1 MITIQGKGVSTG
13 IGMGP
18 LYFYRRAK
26 TEIKTYTVDDP
37 AAEWLRFKGA
47 QSIAV
52 DQLGELAEK
61 ARAEAGDEA
70 AMLFETHQM
79 MAEDLDYEEA
89 IQDLIEN
96 EKRNAESAVS
106 DVAQQFHDMFAAMD
120 DEYMRGR
127 AADVKDVSSR
137 ILAILCGVVQGGI
150 DSDVP
155 VLLAADDLAPSETIQ
170 LDKSKILGFV
180 TSYGSS
186 SSHTAILARTLGI
199 PSVVGLGDQLDPIY
213 EGRMVVVDGGTGAV
227 IVDPTEDVFAN
238 FVAKREE
245 QLHQQAL
252 LETLKGQENVTKD
265 GQKIRVYCNIGSP
278 EDVDAVKLNDGGGI
292 GLFRS
297 EFLYLNSSTYPTE
310 EEQFE
315 AYKAVLTGMDDK
327 EVIIRTCDIGADKQ
341 IDYFELPKEENPA
354 MGMRALRISL
364 TRPGFFRTQLRALYR
379 ASAYGNLGIMFPM
392 VTSVWEVRETKRL
405 IESVKKE
412 LDDEGLPY
420 SDHVEIGVMIETPAA
435 AMISDRLAK
444 EVDFFSCGTNDLT
457 QYTLACDRQN
467 NDLGRFYDPHHLS
480 VVRLLKMVVE
490 NAHKNGVWVGIC
502 GELGA
507 DLEMIETFLA
517 IGVDELSVTPRA
529 VLSLRNKIRSLD
541 LTEARER
548 ILAEIDG
555 DASPKF

>member
-26 TEIKTYTVDDP
+26 TEIPNYTVEDTN
-37 AAEWLRFKGA
+37 AEWLRFKGA
-47 QSIAV
+47 QSVAI

-61 ARAEAGDEA
+61 ARVEAGDEA
-70 AMLFETHQM
+70 AFLFETHQM

-89 IQDLIEN
+89 IQGMIE
-96 EKRNAESAVS
+96 EGHNAEYAV
-106 DVAQQFHDMFAAMD
+106 DTTAAQFAEMFASMD
-120 DEYMRGR
+120 DAYMQGR

-137 ILAILCGVVQGGI
+137 ILGILCGVVQGGI
-150 DSDVP
+150 DSPVP
-155 VLLAADDLAPSETIQ
+155 VLLASDDLAPSETIQ
-170 LDKSKILGFV
+170 LDKTKILGFV
-180 TSYGSS
+180 TSFGSS

-213 EGRMVVVDGGTGAV
+213 EGRQVVVDGATGTV
-227 IVDPTEDVFAN
+227 IVDPTEDVLADFTK
-238 FVAKREE
+238 KRDE
-245 QLHQQAL
+245 QLKQQAL
-252 LETLKGQENVTKD
+252 LQQLKGQPNETKD
-265 GQKIRVYCNIGSP
+265 GKSIRIYCNIGSP
-278 EDVDAVKLNDGGGI
+278 EDVDSVLLNDGGGI

-297 EFLYLNSSTYPTE
+297 EFLYLNSKTYPTE

-315 AYKAVLTGMDDK
+315 AYKKVLTSMGDK

-364 TRPGFFRTQLRALYR
+364 SRPGFFRTQLRALYR

-392 VTSVWEVRETKRL
+392 VTSVWEVRETKKL

-412 LDDEGLPY
+412 LDAEGLPY
-420 SDHVEIGVMIETPAA
+420 SDHVEIGIMIETPAA
-435 AMISDRLAK
+435 AVLSDRLAK

-480 VVRLLKMVVE
+480 VIRLLKMVVE

-507 DLEMIETFLA
+507 DLEMTETFLA

-529 VLSLRNKIRSLD
+529 VLPLRNAVRNIDTTVTSPAIIAAIED
-541 LTEARER
+541 DEAP
-548 ILAEIDG
+548 L
-555 DASPKF
+555 F